1 MATVKKIKKAAKG
14 DWIAPVAAG
23 VGGLGLG
30 LLLGGKKGRNKSK
43 TFSEDYYNN
52 KKAPGSSIEQS
63 LKKGGKIKKAKK
75 IVKKVVTAKRKSK

>member
-1 MATVKKIKKAAKG
+1 MATVKKLKKAGKG

-23 VGGLGLG
+23 LGGLGLG
-30 LLLGGKKGRNKSK
+30 LLLKGKKNK
-43 TFSEDYYNN
+43 TFSEDYYNA

-75 IVKKVVTAKRKSK
+75 VVKKVVTAKRKSK